1 MLNNTKIKNLKPKD
15 KAYSISDGYGLY
27 VEVKPNGSKYWRQN
41 YRYNGKQ
48 KKLAHG
54 VFPKVSLLEAREKRD
69 KALKQ
74 LKEGNDPSKLKQ
86 LDKSLNQNTFE
97 IIAKEWF
104 EKESINWKASHAAKV
119 WRQVDA
125 DILPFL
131 GDERI
136 DKISATDLLS
146 VLKKVEK
153 RGALDVVSRL
163 RQRCE
168 AIFRLAI
175 LTDRA
180 SFNPATQLVGVLK
193 TKRVEHRKA
202 LSEKELPDFLKQHE
216 IVSCDETIR
225 LAFKILI
232 HTFVRTTELRLASW
246 DEIDLKSRQWVIPA
260 ERMKMGKEH
269 IVPLTDQTIELFDQV
284 KQLNGNQPYIFASPQ
299 RRKQP
304 LSNNVFLQVIFR
316 MGYRGKATGHGFR
329 ATASTILNESGFNPD
344 AIERQLAHTESNKV
358 RAAYN
363 RSEYLKERIEMMNWW
378 SEYLERGKH
387 NA

>member
-1 MLNNTKIKNLKPKD
+1 MLNNTKLKNLKPKD
-15 KAYSISDGYGLY
+15 KAYSISDGHGLY

-97 IIAKEWF
+97 VIAKEWF

-136 DKISATDLLS
+136 DKISATGLLS
-146 VLKKVEK
+146 VLKKVEE

-168 AIFRLAI
+168 AIFRFAI
-175 LTDRA
+175 LTGRA
-180 SFNPATQLVGVLK
+180 S
-193 TKRVEHRKA
+193 
-202 LSEKELPDFLKQHE
+202 
-216 IVSCDETIR
+216 
-225 LAFKILI
+225 
-232 HTFVRTTELRLASW
+232 
-246 DEIDLKSRQWVIPA
+246 
-260 ERMKMGKEH
+260 
-269 IVPLTDQTIELFDQV
+269 
-284 KQLNGNQPYIFASPQ
+284 Y
-299 RRKQP
+299 
-304 LSNNVFLQVIFR
+304 
-316 MGYRGKATGHGFR
+316 
-329 ATASTILNESGFNPD
+329 
-344 AIERQLAHTESNKV
+344 
-358 RAAYN
+358 
-363 RSEYLKERIEMMNWW
+363 
-378 SEYLERGKH
+378 
-387 NA
+387 